1 MKVIPRHESYDAFYF
16 ENLYVLPDLICFVR
30 LDDGVDGRDVQ
41 VKVDGRLVTATI
53 REGDS
58 DVVVSAG
65 QWLVRHPDGMQ
76 VLDDDAFQAA
86 YQRSVV

>member
-1 MKVIPRHESYDAFYF
+1 MKVIPRHESYDSFYF
-16 ENLYVLPDLICFVR
+16 EDLYVLSDLIRFVR
-30 LDDGVDGRDVQ
+30 LTDDLSGRDAQ
-41 VKVDGRLVTATI
+41 VKVDGRLVAATI

-65 QWLVRHPDGMQ
+65 QWVVRRPDGLQ